1 MVRLLHTGTPG
12 ATYYVRAA
20 SAWVTVTA
28 AIEGPRGPG
37 GVDGTA
43 GGGAWDLLGTFSQT
57 VSTVQDDIWLDLGFA
72 WPTDTDWMIVSRLG
86 GNASVPMYIPDITG
100 RTAGLVGGTPV
111 AAQRRL
117 VNDAGLAGTV
127 YLGVTA
133 AGGALIEFSQ
143 NHTTA
148 VTIRFFEYV
157 PSDVQAMGGGTSE
170 ARVQQ
175 LINATSLSA
184 LQGMVTDAQIPDAI
198 FRDAELT
205 AAAVQ
210 TLLGLT
216 ATEVNDLLHRRKH
229 HGPGS
234 HVYAER
240 WHDSHNHNSG
250 RHGRHG

>member
-1 MVRLLHTGTPG
+1 MPNSNILRGRGGGGGGAGFTLGPATNTFGVITTTMAAAVTLRDDYATANVDWLAQYDANGALMVRLLHTGTPG

-37 GVDGTA
+37 GIDGTP
-43 GGGAWDLLGTFSQT
+43 GGGAWELLGTFSQT

-148 VTIRFFEYV
+148 VTIRFFGV
-157 PSDVQAMGGGTSE
+157 CPV
-170 ARVQQ
+170 
-175 LINATSLSA
+175 
-184 LQGMVTDAQIPDAI
+184 
-198 FRDAELT
+198 
-205 AAAVQ
+205 
-210 TLLGLT
+210 
-216 ATEVNDLLHRRKH
+216 
-229 HGPGS
+229 
-234 HVYAER
+234 
-240 WHDSHNHNSG
+240 
-250 RHGRHG
+250 